1 MEIGAS
7 GGTQGKIGAFL
18 AKCSDLDVEIFEAEI
33 GANGKTGG
41 VSMVHAE
48 RDRSKIW
55 DRRSEQFLPKKIGAI
70 PYKGKT
76 YHNIYFFPAHIP
88 YFLLHISFELVPLFR
103 FPLCH
108 VRICLGR

>member
-1 MEIGAS
+1 MEIGAN

-70 PYKGKT
+70 PYKGK
-76 YHNIYFFPAHIP
+76 NITTFTSFLPTFHFSYFIFHSSLYPCFD
-88 YFLLHISFELVPLFR
+88 FLCAMSVY
-103 FPLCH
+103 
-108 VRICLGR
+108 V